1 MEQEIRYQCNLLL
14 VILDTYSKQEH
25 YLFYKHQQ
33 KTCFSNGIPVIDLL
47 NPNVKTLIVKACE
60 EYGFFKVI
68 NHGIPMELMSTLE
81 SEAVKFLGVNDRFW
95 WATVERKNSTL
106 TISVGRRRTEFI

>member
-81 SEAVKFLGVNDRFW
+81 SEAVKFFSLPGVNDRFW
-95 WATVERKNSTL
+95 W
-106 TISVGRRRTEFI
+106 